1 MHNPLVFEAH
11 IDKGI
16 IQEAL
21 ISDPMYRG
29 FEQILIGRP
38 AMDMPYYTQRIC
50 GICSSAHAITS
61 ALAVEQALGMHVPPN
76 GIILRNLILA
86 GDFLQNHIR
95 QLYLLAFPDYFRG
108 PDLPPFLPHPTGDF
122 RLSQEEDARL
132 TEHYFASFE
141 IARLAHAAFAV
152 FGGKAPHGHG
162 IVPGGV
168 TMEVDAD
175 RVMRFRGYIKEVRKF
190 IEDTLIPDLALIIE
204 RYPEYADLGKGN
216 GNYAAVGGF
225 PAPDGGTLWTAGVLI
240 NNRKGQFDEQKIT
253 EEVTTAWYKPTGALH
268 PSAGET
274 VPDRGQPQG
283 YSWVKAPRYDALPIE
298 VGPLARAK
306 VAGAKTIGS
315 GALARLWARAQEA
328 KSLAETCLQWS
339 EQLKPGAETLS
350 STVSQDSGTGVGL
363 HEAMRGSLGHWI
375 AVKNGRITHYQIVTP
390 SAINFSSRD
399 AAGTRS
405 VGESSVLGLPA
416 ATPGLQEAGRV
427 IRSFDPCFS
436 CTVHLID
443 GDLVRSR
450 LLPV

>member
-1 MHNPLVFEAH
+1 M
-11 IDKGI
+11 
-16 IQEAL
+16 
-21 ISDPMYRG
+21 ISDPLYRG

-50 GICSSAHAITS
+50 GICSSAHAICST
-61 ALAVEQALGMHVPPN
+61 AAVEQALGMHVPPN

-95 QLYLLAFPDYFRG
+95 HLYLLALPDYFRG
-108 PDLPPFLPHPTGDF
+108 PDLPPFVPHPDGDF
-122 RLSQEEDARL
+122 RLSKEEDKRL
-132 TEHYFASFE
+132 TEHYFTSFE

-162 IVPGGV
+162 IMPGGV

-175 RVMRFRGYIKEVRKF
+175 RVMRFRGYIKGVLRF
-190 IEDTLIPDLALIIE
+190 IEESLIPDINLIAE
-204 RYPEYADLGKGN
+204 RYPEYVNLGKGN

-225 PAPDGGTLWTAGVLI
+225 PNPDGGTLWTSGIILDGH
-240 NNRKGQFDEQKIT
+240 KTQFDEKKIT

-268 PSAGET
+268 PSEGET
-274 VPDRGQPQG
+274 VPDRGQPKG
-283 YSWVKAPRYDALPIE
+283 YSWIKAPRYEGQPFE

-315 GALARLWARAQEA
+315 GAIARLWARAEEA
-328 KSLAETCLQWS
+328 KSLAETSLQWS
-339 EQLKPGAETLS
+339 EQLRPGAETIA
-350 STVSQDSGTGVGL
+350 TKVSQDSGTGVGL

-375 AVKNGRITHYQIVTP
+375 AVTKGRITHYQIVTP

-399 AAGTRS
+399 AAGNRS
-405 VGESSVLGLPA
+405 AGELSVLGLPA
-416 ATPGLQEAGRV
+416 DTPGLQEAGRV
-427 IRSFDPCFS
+427 IRSLDPCFS

-443 GDLVRSR
+443 GETVRTR